1 MPIRPLLVITS
12 GAIAA
17 LALTGCVPNAP
28 VGGATAIAVAITDDT
43 CDVSTATATA
53 GNVTCELTNTGSDVN
68 EFEILAEDQLRIVGE
83 KENVVPGATTTYT
96 AHLQPGTYYTAC
108 KFQMVGAPIGLAEF
122 TVTGEATVAD
132 ADEQQLIDGAVA
144 DYVAYVKSQAGE
156 LIPAVAAFSAAYAAG
171 DDETARSL
179 FASTRVFYE
188 RIEPTAEAFGDL
200 DPKIDYREVDAVAEG
215 LDWTGFHRME
225 KDLWPPAEGDLN
237 SDGTSALL
245 DWAPSTPDERAA
257 FAAAYAAGDDET
269 ARSLFASTRVSYE
282 RIEPTAEAFGDLDPK
297 IDYREVDAVAE
308 GLDWT
313 GFHRIEKDL
322 WPPAEGDVNSDDTS
336 AFLDWAPSTAEQRQA
351 FADGLVTDVQQLA
364 DLVNASDFTVS
375 LADISNGAIGLLDE
389 VAVGK
394 ISGEEDWWSHTDLW
408 DFAANVEGA
417 KVAFGNVKE
426 IARSKGDA
434 GTALVNDIETE
445 FANLEALLAQYGS
458 YETGFTSYDEVTEAQ
473 RKELSD
479 AVNAL
484 GTPLSNLTHTVL
496 GVDG

>member
-1 MPIRPLLVITS
+1 MKSRILTS
-12 GAIAA
+12 AASLGA
-17 LALTGCVPNAP
+17 LALVLTGCVANNA
-28 VGGATAIAVAITDDT
+28 ASSTALTVDITDDS
-43 CDVSTATATA
+43 CAVSAATAPTGA
-53 GNVTCELTNTGSDVN
+53 VTFSITNNGTDVN
-68 EFEILAEDQLRIVGE
+68 EFEILADDKLRIVGE
-83 KENVVPGATTTYT
+83 KENVPPGQTVDYVAQLT
-96 AHLQPGTYYTAC
+96 PGTYYTAC
-108 KFQMVGAPIGLAEF
+108 KFQLIGAPIGLAEF
-122 TVTGEATVAD
+122 TVTGEVSAVS
-132 ADEQQLIDGAVA
+132 ESEKQLTEEAVA
-144 DYVAYVKSQAGE
+144 NYVAYITSQVQE
-156 LIPAVAAFSAAYAAG
+156 LVPQV
-171 DDETARSL
+171 E
-179 FASTRVFYE
+179 
-188 RIEPTAEAFGDL
+188 
-200 DPKIDYREVDAVAEG
+200 
-215 LDWTGFHRME
+215 
-225 KDLWPPAEGDLN
+225 
-237 SDGTSALL
+237 
-245 DWAPSTPDERAA
+245 A

-336 AFLDWAPSTAEQRQA
+336 AFLDWAPSTTEQRQA
-351 FADGLVTDVQQLA
+351 FADGLVTDVQRLA

-434 GTALVNDIETE
+434 GTALVADIETE